1 MIAATQKKE
10 VILDVAGEGGGYT
23 ILGEQHHGRW
33 RFWRDP
39 GSGDAW
45 MFDDDNQ
52 VNVESARTK
61 PTPEPAI
68 DYCDTLDEVLKKIN
82 VNWPRL
88 YPLQVHPSFASDIL
102 QRVTLYLTH
111 TSVGSAS
118 GVTSRWQERCLVLD
132 WGKLSA

>member
-1 MIAATQKKE
+1 MI
-10 VILDVAGEGGGYT
+10 LNVAGEGGGYT

-33 RFWRDP
+33 RFWRDA
-39 GSGDAW
+39 GSGDAG
-45 MFDDDNQ
+45 MFDDDNDDNQ

-61 PTPEPAI
+61 TKPEPAI
-68 DYCDTLDEVLKKIN
+68 DYCDTLDEVLKQIN
-82 VNWPRL
+82 VIWPL
-88 YPLQVHPSFASDIL
+88 LHPLQVHPSFASDIL